1 MFKRSLLSTARHV
14 QSPRIQP
21 RIMSTR
27 AKSCVTPV
35 HTDKSYKPFAHYSQA
50 IRSPGHVWL
59 SGQIP
64 ADANGKLI
72 KGSITD
78 QTQTIIQN
86 TDNLLQEA
94 GSSLENVVKVVML
107 VLCPSSRPSMMQLF
121 RRNPHGRWWKCR
133 ICRLGLIS
141 RWILLRLFDLIVDRV
156 LLDIMLFSVDW
167 DVYSVSLKYRR
178 VSPT

>member
-1 MFKRSLLSTARHV
+1 
-14 QSPRIQP
+14 
-21 RIMSTR
+21 
-27 AKSCVTPV
+27 
-35 HTDKSYKPFAHYSQA
+35 SQA

-94 GSSLENVVKVVML
+94 GSSLENVVKVVVYVKDASIM
-107 VLCPSSRPSMMQLF
+107 PEFSTIYDAAFPQKPARSMVEVSNL
-121 RRNPHGRWWKCR
+121 PAG
-133 ICRLGLIS
+133 
-141 RWILLRLFDLIVDRV
+141 VD
-156 LLDIMLFSVDW
+156 IQVDFIA
-167 DVYSVSLKYRR
+167 VV
-178 VSPT
+178 

>member
-1 MFKRSLLSTARHV
+1 
-14 QSPRIQP
+14 
-21 RIMSTR
+21 MSTR

-94 GSSLENVVKVVML
+94 GSSLENVVKVVVYVKDASIM
-107 VLCPSSRPSMMQLF
+107 PEFSTIYDAAFPQKPARSMVEVSNL
-121 RRNPHGRWWKCR
+121 PAG
-133 ICRLGLIS
+133 
-141 RWILLRLFDLIVDRV
+141 VD
-156 LLDIMLFSVDW
+156 IQVDFIA
-167 DVYSVSLKYRR
+167 VV
-178 VSPT
+178 